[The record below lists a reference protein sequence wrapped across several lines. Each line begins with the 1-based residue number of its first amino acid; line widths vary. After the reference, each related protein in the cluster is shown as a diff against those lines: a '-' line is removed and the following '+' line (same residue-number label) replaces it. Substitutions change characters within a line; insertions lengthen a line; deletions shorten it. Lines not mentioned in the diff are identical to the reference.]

1 MKIVVTA
8 GPTREY
14 LDPVRFLSNP
24 STGKMGFAVAAEA
37 ARCGHDVTLIAGPVA
52 LKTPSGVRRVDV
64 VSAREMLEKSLESLK
79 HPNTQTVFVS
89 TAAVADWRPAT
100 CAAQKL
106 KKREMSSTL
115 KLVRNPDILKTISQ
129 LSQRPNL
136 LLVGFAAETNDVLAE
151 AARKCREKGLAFIV
165 ANDVTEAGSGFGT
178 ATDRV
183 TFVYPDGRQEKFPL
197 MTKRRVA
204 AALVRTVERLSA
216 DGGAFLGEGPGR
228 KVLDCGLL
236 GQHGGRVVGGDPP
249 QFAAAPLDGA
259 ESGGDFV
266 DRARHEVNPD
276 GILEEACRRANAH
289 CLDAVLV

>member
-37 ARCGHDVTLIAGPVA
+37 ARRGHDVTLIAGPVA

-106 KKREMSSTL
+106 KKHEMSSTL

-129 LSQRPNL
+129 LSKHPNL

-216 DGGAFLGEGPGR
+216 EG
-228 KVLDCGLL
+228 
-236 GQHGGRVVGGDPP
+236 
-249 QFAAAPLDGA
+249 
-259 ESGGDFV
+259 GGDFV
-266 DRARHEVNPD
+266 RSRPSR
-276 GILEEACRRANAH
+276 GQSRR
-289 CLDAVLV
+289 DP